1 MQDLFRVIDVKEMKR
16 AGVRFQGMGSFSD
29 GKGRALQRFSNFI
42 ASKLITGVENT
53 IGGNNDDL
61 AIILTGK
68 TKDEIRYKI
77 QCGPSSQTDFIT
89 FFQQPAS
96 AKELELLKLND
107 FSFDIDL
114 FEFNT
119 SFVEH
124 NLFRWATTKLE
135 KAVEVV
141 AVFEKLAS

>member
-1 MQDLFRVIDVKEMKR
+1 MKR
-16 AGVRFQGMGSFSD
+16 AGVRFLGMGNFAD
-29 GKGRALQRFSNFI
+29 GKGGALQRFSNLI
-42 ASKLITGVENT
+42 ANNVVAGVENAVV
-53 IGGNNDDL
+53 GKNDDL

-68 TKDEIRYKI
+68 SKDEISYRI

-89 FFQQPAS
+89 FFQQPGGD
-96 AKELELLKLND
+96 KELELLKLND
-107 FSFDIDL
+107 FSFDVDL